1 MTKVLSNVMLEL
13 HNVRIEPSN
22 MRKNKE
28 STKYDKITVTC
39 DVRTAQYESGT
50 VKCEDLIIWHI
61 KLPTSGYRTPSKKRR
76 GMVELPF
83 H

>member
-1 MTKVLSNVMLEL
+1 MWEK
-13 HNVRIEPSN
+13 
-22 MRKNKE
+22 KNKG
-28 STKYDKITVTC
+28 TNQCKKKTVTC
-39 DVRTAQYESGT
+39 DVGTAQCESGI